1 MGRDIDANDYIL
13 ANIDLLG
20 YYRVN
25 YDNQNWKNIINQLK
39 TDKNKI
45 TLGTRAQLINDIF
58 NLSQA
63 TLVRPDLPLDMISY
77 LSNEIEFL
85 PWSVFL
91 NRIKFYLDML
101 SSSQMVMDLKRYLAS
116 TVTPLYKK
124 LGWFEDVNNDQ
135 LLDKYVKSFI
145 IKILFL

>member
-1 MGRDIDANDYIL
+1 
-13 ANIDLLG
+13 
-20 YYRVN
+20 
-25 YDNQNWKNIINQLK
+25 
-39 TDKNKI
+39 
-45 TLGTRAQLINDIF
+45 
-58 NLSQA
+58 
-63 TLVRPDLPLDMISY
+63 MISY

-101 SSSQMVMDLKRYLAS
+101 SSSQMVMDLKRYLVS